1 MNPSKCP
8 VCDADLKVFE
18 DSNEQGLIEASS
30 DCPNKDYSWSYH
42 AGYTEVEVGSNHL
55 IFWDDSTPA
64 QEQRQLVS
72 QIQTLIDV
80 ERTKIKAT
88 QLQSSLGVSSPDV
101 GQYHLNP
108 AKQSP
113 MTLWGAVVVAEAVL
127 DHLSGTSQ

>member
-8 VCDADLKVFE
+8 VCDADLQVYE
-18 DSNEQGLIEASS
+18 ETTDSVIVEAFAR
-30 DCPNKDYSWSYH
+30 CINGGHYGWNYYK
-42 AGYTEVEVGSNHL
+42 GYTEVEVGSNHL
-55 IFWDDSTPA
+55 IFWDDSLPE
-64 QEQRQLVS
+64 QEQRALVS
-72 QIQTLIDV
+72 QIKTLIDV
-80 ERTKIKAT
+80 ERTKSKAT
-88 QLQSSLGVSSPDV
+88 QLQSSLGISPDV